1 MSPKTSFPRGPLAR
15 GGPVPVATGSRRP
28 GGKRAAIGEIAQAT
42 KTEACSGRQVVQ
54 AKAERHRPGRRSAG
68 AGVGERLA
76 VVVVSFHEQ
85 KLEACTA
92 EQGADGPEKAAPLRV
107 ARQVADVAER
117 DERVAALVDGALDQA
132 AQVASVAMQV
142 TEDEQPAHSG

>member
-1 MSPKTSFPRGPLAR
+1 M
-15 GGPVPVATGSRRP
+15 
-28 GGKRAAIGEIAQAT
+28 
-42 KTEACSGRQVVQ
+42 VQ
-54 AKAERHRPGRRSAG
+54 AEAERHRPGGRSAG

-76 VVVVSFHEQ
+76 VVVVSVHEQ
-85 KLEACTA
+85 KLEARTA
-92 EQGADGPEKAAPLRV
+92 EQGTGGAEKAAPFRV

-142 TEDEQPAHSG
+142 TKDEQPAHSSRAYFL